1 MNKMGAEGMNMLIII
16 VMLVVMVVSILILNF
31 IGAALSILWAR
42 HFQKKDDWADK
53 E

>member
-1 MNKMGAEGMNMLIII
+1 MNILKVI
-16 VMLVVMVVSILILNF
+16 VVLVVMVVSILILNL